1 LMSLRDSYR
10 AELQRK
16 QAAEAILRGEANPMR
31 AFVRFG
37 K

>member
-1 LMSLRDSYR
+1 MSLRDSYR

-16 QAAEAILRGEANPMR
+16 QSAEAVLRGEANPRR

-37 K
+37 R